1 MMQSG
6 NFNTG
11 LLGEKKHYSADHGYV
26 GESWEGLMSAT
37 TVLTDDCD
45 FPDTDSFFGGDD
57 W

>member
-1 MMQSG
+1 MQSG